1 MCEFHTKIPTF
12 NRHLQLAAPLAA
24 LLCRN
29 SMKRV
34 SQRVF
39 LVKKKWKTSQK
50 LELNSI
56 CLFHCRWRKLW
67 RVSKTTAEGKNRVR
81 HKLKGTQSAVGLCWP
96 RHYFC
101 HFEKRLPQPAIKC
114 TRQILALRQIL
125 QSCLVVHSI
134 LVLSPKTSFWA
145 HVNWSYDI
153 ISSYLVKKSIQS
165 NMNRRGENRVGAWR
179 KKSPSFTRT
188 TKKMNQ

>member
-1 MCEFHTKIPTF
+1 MCEFHTKTPTS

-81 HKLKGTQSAVGLCWP
+81 HKLKGTQSAVGLRWP
-96 RHYFC
+96 GHYFC
-101 HFEKRLPQPAIKC
+101 QFEKHLPQPAIKC
-114 TRQILALRQIL
+114 THQIHLEIPFNLARWFI
-125 QSCLVVHSI
+125 
-134 LVLSPKTSFWA
+134 P
-145 HVNWSYDI
+145 
-153 ISSYLVKKSIQS
+153 
-165 NMNRRGENRVGAWR
+165 
-179 KKSPSFTRT
+179 PSFFHRT
-188 TKKMNQ
+188 PLFEHTLTDPMTLFYHIWLKRVSKGTWTEEVRIV